1 MQFLQ
6 ATLNFRKFFTPWDM
20 MYAYCLMTFTCVG
33 VYLCNKWIHG
43 GIRGL
48 ISIQT
53 GDTVNIFVS
62 KEFPSCKIIS
72 LNEWLY
78 QTVSFRSFYLELI
91 CILTKIYLP
100 IQNNYVICTKMSR
113 EMKVIHIKKKKKKLR
128 LMYWCW
134 FVLILLI

>member
-1 MQFLQ
+1 MAGCILFSCCLDVVGTLSKNKNGWILAVFMQFLQ

-20 MYAYCLMTFTCVG
+20 MYACCLMTFTCVG

-62 KEFPSCKIIS
+62 KEFYQVSI
-72 LNEWLY
+72 LQNYFVEWITLSNCFTQIFLSWTHLY
-78 QTVSFRSFYLELI
+78 LDQN
-91 CILTKIYLP
+91 LTTHWK
-100 IQNNYVICTKMSR
+100 
-113 EMKVIHIKKKKKKLR
+113 
-128 LMYWCW
+128 
-134 FVLILLI
+134 